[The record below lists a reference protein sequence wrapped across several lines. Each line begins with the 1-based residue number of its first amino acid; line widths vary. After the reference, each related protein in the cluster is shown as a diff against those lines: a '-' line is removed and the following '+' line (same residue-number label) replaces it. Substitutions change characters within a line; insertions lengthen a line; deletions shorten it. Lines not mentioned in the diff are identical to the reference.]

1 MIGALLLGA
10 LLRLVALDRVPPG
23 LSHDEAYNGITAL
36 EVWLLG
42 RRDIFFDIYNGIEPL
57 IVYWEAVYFQLFG
70 ITPLAM
76 RLVNV
81 TAGMLTIPLTYALA
95 RRLVKDSP
103 DESPVPLLA
112 ALGVSLSFWAVFVS
126 RLTLRAVT
134 LPLLELP
141 ALYCLWR
148 GLTAGESTFLTCH
161 SEERSDEES
170 LKRSAAQPEPQGFSP
185 ALALRASA
193 SASVAPLRSA
203 QNDMYGRS
211 ANLPRC
217 VLRPRRSNWPAP
229 LYFVLGGAL
238 LGAAMYTYLSSRFLP
253 LVPLLLFGYW
263 LLRGQMRRAHWL
275 GLALFFGA
283 WALVFAPLGLY
294 YLQHLDI
301 FTRRADQVLTLPPA
315 LAGNPLPLIT
325 STLRT
330 LGMFSLV
337 GADTSR
343 YGLAG
348 RPLFDPLGAIF
359 FHVGLIASLVR
370 LRRPARQAAP
380 YAFLLIWWLVMLAPA
395 FITGEAPHFLRTIGA
410 LPPTYIFWALG
421 IATAGRWLASLLSVL
436 TDASKVRRADLTGFS
451 KPVRSYRRWAMPA
464 LAAYL
469 AAAGALTVYD
479 YFGRWAS
486 DAEARTIYG
495 AEFTEVAQYLQTA
508 KPKGPIVLSA
518 AYYRDWDRF
527 RLDLQMHHNPP
538 FVVWFNGPQTFL
550 LPPPGSSMN
559 PAYIFTRSAPPDARW
574 LDFLQLE
581 AQGTDMAVYRLKAGA
596 RVKLDVPL
604 NATVYDA
611 PGGAPTAQLLGYRLD
626 GQAQAGETLRLLL
639 HWQPLRDVPGDPDY
653 AFFVHLRDR
662 RGTSWAQAD
671 ANGYAVVDWQPG
683 VQVLQW
689 FDLRLSPDLPLL
701 DYTLVAGLEDRGAG
715 RPLPVALGAAKEAT
729 ETAVELQTVTP
740 AIAAGPPPDSFG
752 VPNRSAIDAGGI
764 FTLRGHSLSARFV
777 PPGGSTQV
785 SLFWQAGTAPGAD
798 YSLAL
803 WLNSPAG
810 ERIDLGQRQPLEG
823 DYPTSRWAAGQW
835 VRDRFRLTL
844 PTGLPSGVYRL
855 FAGWRDPSGQ
865 WVATG
870 DGPGIPLGTIFI
882 TTE

>member
-1 MIGALLLGA
+1 MVGVLLLGA
-10 LLRLVALDRVPPG
+10 LLRLIALDRVPPG
-23 LSHDEAYNGITAL
+23 LSHDEAYNGVTAL

-42 RRDIFFDIYNGIEPL
+42 RRDVFFDIYNGIEPL
-57 IVYWEAVYFQLFG
+57 IVYWEAFYFQLFG

-95 RRLVKDSP
+95 RRLMRDSRA
-103 DESPVPLLA
+103 ESPALSGWVPLLA
-112 ALGVSLSFWAVFVS
+112 ALGVSFSFWAVFVS

-148 GLTAGESTFLTCH
+148 GLTAAETTLLTYH
-161 SEERSDEES
+161 SERNEVERGIPEVPA
-170 LKRSAAQPEPQGFSP
+170 RQPTASGILRRSP
-185 ALALRASA
+185 APPQVR
-193 SASVAPLRSA
+193 VAP
-203 QNDMYGRS
+203 QNDMY
-211 ANLPRC
+211 
-217 VLRPRRSNWPAP
+217 VRPRRPRWIGPV
-229 LYFVLGGAL
+229 YFAVGGAL

-253 LVPLLLFGYW
+253 LVPLLLAGYW

-294 YLQHLDI
+294 YLQHPDI
-301 FTRRADQVLTLPPA
+301 FARRADQVLTLPPA

-330 LGMFSLV
+330 LGMFSVV

-359 FHVGLIASLVR
+359 FHVGLIVSLVR

-380 YAFLLIWWLVMLAPA
+380 YAFLLIWWLVMLAPD
-395 FITGEAPHFLRTIGA
+395 FITGESPHFLRTIGA

-421 IATAGRWLASLLSVL
+421 IVITGRWLASLL
-436 TDASKVRRADLTGFS
+436 RADLTGLP
-451 KPVRSYRRWAMPA
+451 KPVRSLRRWALPA
-464 LAAYL
+464 LAVYL
-469 AAAGALTVYD
+469 AAAGALAAYD
-479 YFGRWAS
+479 YFGRWAA

-495 AEFTEVAQYLQTA
+495 AEFTEVAHYLETA

-559 PAYIFTRSAPPDARW
+559 PAYIFTRSAPPNPRW

-581 AQGTDMAVYRLKAGA
+581 AQGTDMAVYRLKPGA
-596 RVKLDVPL
+596 QVKLDAPL

-611 PGGAPTAQLLGYRLD
+611 PGGAPTAQLLGYQLD

-662 RGTSWAQAD
+662 RGISWAQAD

-689 FDLRLSPDLPLL
+689 FDLRLSPDLPPL
-701 DYTLVAGLEDRGAG
+701 DFRLVAGLEDRGAG
-715 RPLPVALGAAKEAT
+715 RPLPVALDAAKQAVD
-729 ETAVELQTVTP
+729 TAVELQTVTP
-740 AIAAGPPPDSFG
+740 AVATAPPSDSFA

-785 SLFWQAGTAPGAD
+785 SLFWQAATAPGAD

-803 WLNSPAG
+803 WLVNPAG
-810 ERIDLGQRQPLEG
+810 ERIDLGQRQPLDG

-835 VRDRFRLTL
+835 VRDRFSLTL
-844 PTGLPSGVYRL
+844 PSDLPGGEYRL
-855 FAGWRDPSGQ
+855 FAGWRDPSGG
-865 WVATG
+865 WVAAG

-882 TTE
+882 TNN

>member
-1 MIGALLLGA
+1 MVGALLLGA

-42 RRDIFFDIYNGIEPL
+42 RRDIFFDIYNGIEPF

-103 DESPVPLLA
+103 VESPLLA
-112 ALGVSLSFWAVFVS
+112 SWLPLLAGVGVSLSFWAVFVS

-148 GLTAGESTFLTCH
+148 GLTAAESALQTCH

-170 LKRSAAQPEPQGFSP
+170 LKQSVAKPGPQGFF
-185 ALALRASA
+185 
-193 SASVAPLRSA
+193 APLRSA

-211 ANLPRC
+211 ASLPQRT
-217 VLRPRRSNWPAP
+217 LRSRRSNWLGPV
-229 LYFVLGGAL
+229 YFVLGGAL

-263 LLRGQMRRAHWL
+263 LLRGQMRRTHWL
-275 GLALFFGA
+275 GLALFLGA

-294 YLQHLDI
+294 YLQHPDI

-315 LAGNPLPLIT
+315 LAGDPLPLIT

-359 FHVGLIASLVR
+359 FHVGLVVSLVR

-421 IATAGRWLASLLSVL
+421 LVTAGRWLASLPSVL
-436 TDASKVRRADLTGFS
+436 TNTSKVE
-451 KPVRSYRRWAMPA
+451 YRRWAMPA

-469 AAAGALTVYD
+469 AAAGALTAYD

-581 AQGTDMAVYRLKAGA
+581 AQGTDMAVYRLKPGA
-596 RVKLDVPL
+596 QVKLDAPL
-604 NATVYDA
+604 NATLYDA
-611 PGGAPTAQLLGYRLD
+611 PGSAPTAQLLGYQLD
-626 GQAQAGETLRLLL
+626 GQARAGETLRLLL

-662 RGTSWAQAD
+662 HGTSWAQAD

-701 DYTLVAGLEDRGAG
+701 DFTLVAGLEDRGAG

-729 ETAVELQTVTP
+729 DTAVEWQTVTP
-740 AIAAGPPPDSFG
+740 AIAAGPPPDSFA

-785 SLFWQAGTAPGAD
+785 SLVWQAGIAPGAD

-803 WLNSPAG
+803 WLISPAG
-810 ERIDLGQRQPLEG
+810 ERIDLGERQPLEG

-835 VRDRFRLTL
+835 VRDRFSLTL
-844 PTGLPSGVYRL
+844 PTGLPGGVYHL
-855 FAGWRDPSGQ
+855 FAGWRAPSGE
-865 WVATG
+865 WVAAG
-870 DGPGIPLGTIFI
+870 DGPGLSLGTIFI

>member
-1 MIGALLLGA
+1 VKSEPNLARRQRALEPALPQAGVIWAVMVGVLLLGA
-10 LLRLVALDRVPPG
+10 LLRLIALDRVPPG

-42 RRDIFFDIYNGIEPL
+42 RRDVFFDIYNGIEPL
-57 IVYWEAVYFQLFG
+57 IVYWEAIYFQLFG

-95 RRLVKDSP
+95 RRLVRESSP
-103 DESPVPLLA
+103 ESPTLSGWLPLLA

-148 GLTAGESTFLTCH
+148 GVTGASEIFGHEVGARRAVPLLSGLTATQAGDLTAETAESAEF
-161 SEERSDEES
+161 
-170 LKRSAAQPEPQGFSP
+170 PGMPQH
-185 ALALRASA
+185 ALR
-193 SASVAPLRSA
+193 LR
-203 QNDMYGRS
+203 R
-211 ANLPRC
+211 L
-217 VLRPRRSNWPAP
+217 NWRGPA
-229 LYFVLGGAL
+229 YFVLGGAL

-253 LVPLLLFGYW
+253 LVPLLFFGYW

-294 YLQHLDI
+294 YVQHPDI
-301 FTRRADQVLTLPPA
+301 FARRADQVLTLSPA
-315 LAGNPLPLIT
+315 LAGNPSPLIT

-330 LGMFSLV
+330 LGMFSV
-337 GADTSR
+337 IGADTSR

-380 YAFLLIWWLVMLAPA
+380 YAFLLIWWLVMLVPA

-421 IATAGRWLASLLSVL
+421 IVTAGRWLAAIL
-436 TDASKVRRADLTGFS
+436 TARWRWSGL
-451 KPVRSYRRWAMPA
+451 RRWALPA

-469 AAAGALTVYD
+469 AAAGALTAYD

-495 AEFTEVAQYLQTA
+495 AEFTEVAHYLETVR
-508 KPKGPIVLSA
+508 PKGPIVLSA

-559 PAYIFTRSAPPDARW
+559 PAYIFTRSAPPDPRW

-581 AQGTDMAVYRLKAGA
+581 SQGTDMAVYRLKPGA
-596 RVKLDVPL
+596 QAKLDAPL

-611 PGGAPTAQLLGYRLD
+611 PGGAPTAQLLGYQLD

-689 FDLRLSPDLPLL
+689 FDLRLAPDLPPL
-701 DYTLVAGLEDRGAG
+701 DFTLVAGLEDRGSG
-715 RPLPVALGAAKEAT
+715 RPLPMAPGAAQQAVDT
-729 ETAVELQTVTP
+729 DVELQTVTP
-740 AIAAGPPPDSFG
+740 AVATAPPSDNFA

-803 WLNSPAG
+803 WLVNPAG
-810 ERIDLGQRQPLEG
+810 ERVDLGQRQPLDG
-823 DYPTSRWAAGQW
+823 DYPTGRWAAGQW
-835 VRDRFRLTL
+835 VRDRFTLTL
-844 PTGLPSGVYRL
+844 PPGLPGGAYRL
-855 FAGWRDPSGQ
+855 FAGWRDPSGG
-865 WVATG
+865 WVTTG